1 MHSNFYKAGL
11 ALCLLILLAGST
23 LQVLCGSSYPGKGST
38 AEWGLD
44 DAYISYRY
52 AENLVRGEGLVF
64 NHGERVEGYSNFLYV
79 LAVAP
84 AFWVTDR
91 DGVYFFSVL
100 LNILC
105 ALGALWLFSDHLRRS
120 MGARAA
126 LAGSLLLA
134 LCLPLWVAVA
144 SGLETCLVLLISMA
158 IWVYVERVAA
168 NSTRGNTLVLAVLT
182 VLSLLARVDGFL
194 IPGIAILYLL
204 LKRRIRPAT
213 VCALAMF
220 VTQGLYELWRLAYYG
235 APVPTTYYVKVAG
248 PLHVRLE
255 YAAIEFRKI
264 ALLEG
269 LWPYLLIL
277 LLLLIESVY
286 RVCKC
291 RRGFSSLFR
300 FEILF
305 APLWIAYWFCIG
317 GDNLWDRFLLIVYP
331 LGIFALLSYG
341 QKIPNLRVAICG
353 LVLLGALQV
362 ATPYLTD
369 PRFDF
374 GAKTFDS
381 WIGTGKFLGER
392 YPGRT
397 VAVVGLGKIPFFS
410 GLYTHDIL
418 GLADP
423 VIAHLPA
430 TSAFFRPGHLKFDPD
445 YTLSRRPDLIANQ
458 IFPNRDLAFGLYRAK
473 YERAGYHLEYLVDT
487 GRPPHSG
494 PHILEVGS
502 LDETSVRGLIVAG
515 FDLAILVKN

>member
-11 ALCLLILLAGST
+11 ALCLLILLAGSILQT
-23 LQVLCGSSYPGKGST
+23 LYGVSVAGRGSGGD
-38 AEWGLD
+38 WGLD

-100 LNILC
+100 LNALF
-105 ALGALWLFSDHLRRS
+105 ALGALCLFSDHLRRS

-126 LAGSLLLA
+126 LAGSLLFA

-158 IWVYVERVAA
+158 VWVCVERVAV
-168 NSTRGNTLVLAVLT
+168 NPTRGNTLALALLT

-213 VCALAMF
+213 VCALALF
-220 VTQGLYELWRLAYYG
+220 AAQGLHELWRLAYYG
-235 APVPTTYYVKVAG
+235 ALLPTPYYVKVSGPILARLSFAG
-248 PLHVRLE
+248 VELN
-255 YAAIEFRKI
+255 KI

-269 LWPYLLIL
+269 LLPYLLIL
-277 LLLLIESVY
+277 LLLVVESIY
-286 RVCKC
+286 RLYK
-291 RRGFSSLFR
+291 RRPESFCPFR
-300 FEILF
+300 FEILL
-305 APLWIAYWFCIG
+305 APLWIAYWFYIG
-317 GDNLWDRFLLIVYP
+317 GDNFWDRFLLILYP
-331 LGIFALLSYG
+331 LGIFALLSCCE
-341 QKIPNLRVAICG
+341 KISNPRMAIYG
-353 LVLLGALQV
+353 LVLLAALQV
-362 ATPYLTD
+362 GPPCLTD

-374 GAKTFDS
+374 AFNKFDTL
-381 WIGTGKFLGER
+381 IETGKFLGEK

-397 VAVVGLGKIPFFS
+397 MAVAALGKMPFFS
-410 GLYTHDIL
+410 RLYAHDVL

-423 VIAHLPA
+423 VIAHLPV
-430 TSAFFRPGHLKFDPD
+430 SSGLFVPGHLKFDPD
-445 YTLSRRPDLIANQ
+445 YTLSRRPNLIALS
-458 IFPNRDLAFGLYRAK
+458 ILPNRDLVWGLSRAK

-487 GRPPHSG
+487 GRPPHPG

-502 LDETSVRGLIVAG
+502 LDEGSVHRLIVEG
-515 FDLAILVKN
+515 FDLAILVKD

>member
-11 ALCLLILLAGST
+11 ALCLLILLAGSI
-23 LQVLCGSSYPGKGST
+23 LQMLCGISFLEHKSMS
-38 AEWGLD
+38 EWGLD

-64 NHGERVEGYSNFLYV
+64 NHGERVEGYSNLLYV

-105 ALGALWLFSDHLRRS
+105 ALGALGLFSEHLRRS
-120 MGARAA
+120 LGARAA
-126 LAGSLLLA
+126 LAGSLLFA

-144 SGLETCLVLLISMA
+144 SGLETSLVLLISMA
-158 IWVYVERVAA
+158 IWVCVERVAV
-168 NSTRGNTLVLAVLT
+168 NPTRGDALTLALLT

-220 VTQGLYELWRLAYYG
+220 AAQGLYELWRLAYYG
-235 APVPTTYYVKVAG
+235 ALLPTSYYVKVAG
-248 PLHVRLE
+248 PILARLS
-255 YAAIEFRKI
+255 YAGVELRNIAI
-264 ALLEG
+264 LEG
-269 LWPYLLIL
+269 MLPYLLIL
-277 LLLLIESVY
+277 LLLVFEAIYRLYKRRRESFY
-286 RVCKC
+286 P
-291 RRGFSSLFR
+291 FR

-305 APLWIAYWFCIG
+305 APLWIAYWFYIG
-317 GDNLWDRFLLIVYP
+317 GDHFWDRFLVILFP
-331 LGIFALLSYG
+331 LGIFALLSSYK
-341 QKIPNLRVAICG
+341 KISNPRMAVYG
-353 LVLLGALQV
+353 LVLLAALQV
-362 ATPYLTD
+362 GQPCLTD

-381 WIGTGKFLGER
+381 WIATGKFLGEK

-397 VAVVGLGKIPFFS
+397 LAVLALGKMPYFS
-410 GLYTHDIL
+410 RLYAHDMM

-423 VIAHLPA
+423 IVAHLPVS
-430 TSAFFRPGHLKFDPD
+430 SASFEPGHLKFDPD
-445 YTLSRRPDLIANQ
+445 YTLSRRPDMIALS
-458 IFPNRDLAFGLYRAK
+458 IFPNRDLACGLSRAK

-487 GRPPHSG
+487 GRPPHPG
-494 PHILEVGS
+494 PHIVEVGS
-502 LDETSVRGLIVAG
+502 FDEAYVQSLIVAG
-515 FDLAILVKN
+515 FDYAILVKN